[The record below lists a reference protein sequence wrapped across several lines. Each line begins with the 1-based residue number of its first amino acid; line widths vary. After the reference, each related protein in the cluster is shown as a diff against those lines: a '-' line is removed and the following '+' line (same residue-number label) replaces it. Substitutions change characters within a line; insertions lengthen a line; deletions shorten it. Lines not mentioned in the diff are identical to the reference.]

1 VISETPICHALRF
14 GYRRLAIDDWL
25 LAIGYWLLAIGYW
38 LLAMREALD
47 DFRLFS
53 QFGYELFYAVYPNAG
68 FSRLRG
74 FDFLDL

>member
-14 GYRRLAIDDWL
+14 GYRR